1 MRLACLALVALA
13 CAGAYA
19 QTWEKPLAPGLTY
32 RTDVDTSLP
41 RVVHAVR
48 FSVGSPAVKAAPEL
62 SELKV
67 YSDSAYRG
75 RETIGTLVKRV
86 GAVAGINADFFPP
99 SGDPLGLMVRGGELI
114 SLPHPERSAFA
125 WGATGVAIGKAR
137 SSITLKPE
145 LGDAIPIDIFNQ
157 ECGLNDV
164 GLFSETAGLAFAKPP
179 FVRAVLD
186 LGRGTLSPSGEAEGV
201 VRSVASDG
209 NVNVPPGTL
218 VLAATGPKMALVQAL
233 RPGTRVRLTWN
244 TEGFDWQKYPNAVG
258 GGPLLLRDGR
268 SALTA
273 DAEGFTKGFIEG
285 RHPRSAVGRTP
296 EGDVWFVTVDG
307 RQPMSVG
314 ASLEELAGIMKGLG
328 CTDAV
333 NLDGGGSTTLH
344 ILGVTVNRPSDG
356 RERAV
361 ANGVLFFGSRPAE
374 DPRKLR
380 LALPASLAEG
390 QSLTLKVF
398 GQDGQP
404 IPNIDLLWGAMG
416 QGWIDQ
422 GGLLRTLGPGT
433 VDITVSARGQVL
445 TGTVKIVA
453 KTSVKC

>member
-1 MRLACLALVALA
+1 MRLACFVLVALVCTVA
-13 CAGAYA
+13 EA
-19 QTWEKPLAPGLTY
+19 QTWEKTLAPGLVY
-32 RTDVDTSLP
+32 RTVVDTLLP
-41 RVVHAVR
+41 RTVHAVR
-48 FSVGSPAVKAAPEL
+48 FSVGSPAIKAAPEL

-67 YSDSAYRG
+67 YTDSAYRG
-75 RETIGTLVKRV
+75 RETIGTLVKRA
-86 GAVAGINADFFPP
+86 GAVAGINADYFPP

-137 SSITLKPE
+137 SSLSLKPE
-145 LGDAIPIDIFNQ
+145 LGDAISIDNFNQ

-164 GLFSETAGLAFAKPP
+164 GLFSESAGLAFAKPP
-179 FVRAVLD
+179 SVRAVLD
-186 LGRGTLSPSGEAEGV
+186 LGRGMLSPTGEAEGV
-201 VRSVASDG
+201 VRSVLSDG
-209 NVNVPPGTL
+209 NLNVPPGTL

-233 RPGTRVRLTWN
+233 RPGTRVRLVWN

-258 GGPLLLRDGR
+258 GGPLLMRDGR
-268 SALTA
+268 SVIGG
-273 DAEGFTKGFIEG
+273 DDEGFSKAFVEG

-314 ASLEELAGIMKGLG
+314 ASLAEMATIMKNLG
-328 CTDAV
+328 CTDAI

-356 RERAV
+356 KERAV
-361 ANGVLFFGSRPAE
+361 ANGVLFFGSRPAA

-380 LALPASLAEG
+380 LALPESLVEG

-398 GQDGQP
+398 GEDGQP

-416 QGWIDQ
+416 QAWIDQ
-422 GGLLRTLGPGT
+422 GGLLRTLAPGT
-433 VDITVSARGQVL
+433 VEITVSARGQVL
-445 TGTVKIVA
+445 TGTVKILG
-453 KTSVKC
+453 KG